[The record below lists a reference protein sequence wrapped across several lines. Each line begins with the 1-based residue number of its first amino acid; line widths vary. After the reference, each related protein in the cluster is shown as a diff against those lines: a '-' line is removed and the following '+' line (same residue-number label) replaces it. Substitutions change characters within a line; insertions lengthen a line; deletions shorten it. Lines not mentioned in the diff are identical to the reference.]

1 MQHTM
6 QSEADN
12 SPEPRSKFVNASIR
26 EPSISESAEEN
37 DDASSLASNMQVPKR
52 DKESISEIRKASI
65 AWQHKKTF
73 IVSKGLRKA
82 HVDSRSEES
91 SASSV
96 KYVVQQRDTNEN
108 EER

>member
-1 MQHTM
+1 M

-26 EPSISESAEEN
+26 EPSISDSAEEN
-37 DDASSLASNMQVPKR
+37 DDVSSEGLKMPAPKR
-52 DKESISEIRKASI
+52 EKESINELRKASI

>member
-1 MQHTM
+1 MQQTV
-6 QSEADN
+6 QSEAD
-12 SPEPRSKFVNASIR
+12 SPMPRSKFVNASIR
-26 EPSISESAEEN
+26 EPSVSDSAEEN
-37 DDASSLASNMQVPKR
+37 DDASSLASNNPVPKR
-52 DKESISEIRKASI
+52 DKESISELRKASI

-96 KYVVQQRDTNEN
+96 KYAVQPGQTAEAGNG
-108 EER
+108 

>member
-1 MQHTM
+1 MQ
-6 QSEADN
+6 QSEADS
-12 SPEPRSKFVNASIR
+12 SPMPRSKFVNASIR
-26 EPSISESAEEN
+26 EPSVSDSEEEN
-37 DDASSLASNMQVPKR
+37 DDASSLESNKLVSKR

-73 IVSKGLRKA
+73 IVAKGLRKA
-82 HVDSRSEES
+82 HDVSRSEEES

-96 KYVVQQRDTNEN
+96 KYVVQPGDTNEN